1 MKIIIPQNLF
11 SAIWALTLDD
21 KDKAEL
27 VIKKSSLVTQSL
39 MNNEAE
45 LALIPSMDL
54 LSHKD
59 LFVSTKFSIAFD
71 GNVSNSL
78 FLFSENKTEIETV
91 TVRGDVS
98 SNELILTKLLF
109 SERFDMDV
117 EVELDT
123 NEDASLDPDKNYLIV
138 GNENY
143 FDPDKLFNKV
153 SFADLLAELLN
164 FPYVNFVVASKSE
177 EAIKQFNENYV
188 EVDSL
193 IEDNADDYLT
203 RLSLDPVV
211 KGFLAENINTIYY
224 DMTTNEEM
232 GLTELI
238 RLPFYHGMIKD
249 IIEVKFI

>member
-1 MKIIIPQNLF
+1 
-11 SAIWALTLDD
+11 
-21 KDKAEL
+21 
-27 VIKKSSLVTQSL
+27 
-39 MNNEAE
+39 
-45 LALIPSMDL
+45 
-54 LSHKD
+54 
-59 LFVSTKFSIAFD
+59 
-71 GNVSNSL
+71 
-78 FLFSENKTEIETV
+78 
-91 TVRGDVS
+91 
-98 SNELILTKLLF
+98 
-109 SERFDMDV
+109 MDV

-177 EAIKQFNENYV
+177 EAIKQFNENYA

>member
-11 SAIWALTLDD
+11 SALWALTLDD
-21 KDKAEL
+21 KQKSEL
-27 VIKKSSLVTQSL
+27 VIKESSLVTQGL
-39 MNNEAE
+39 INGEAE

-78 FLFSENKTEIETV
+78 FLFSDNKTEIDTV

-109 SERFDMDV
+109 AERFDI
-117 EVELDT
+117 EVAIEFDT
-123 NEDASLDPDKNYLIV
+123 DEEKHLDPDKNYLIA

-143 FDPDKLFNKV
+143 FDLDKLFNKV

-164 FPYVNFVVASKSE
+164 FPYVNFILASKSE
-177 EAIKQFNENYV
+177 KCIRQFNQNYT
-188 EVDSL
+188 EVDSI
-193 IEDNADDYLT
+193 IEDNVEDYLT
-203 RLSLDPVV
+203 RLSLEPAV
-211 KGFLAENINTIYY
+211 KAFLAENISTIYY

-232 GLTELI
+232 GLTELV
-238 RLPFYHGMIKD
+238 RLPFYHGIIKD
-249 IIEVKFI
+249 IIEVKFV

>member
-39 MNNEAE
+39 MNDEAK

-109 SERFDMDV
+109 S
-117 EVELDT
+117 
-123 NEDASLDPDKNYLIV
+123 
-138 GNENY
+138 
-143 FDPDKLFNKV
+143 
-153 SFADLLAELLN
+153 
-164 FPYVNFVVASKSE
+164 
-177 EAIKQFNENYV
+177 
-188 EVDSL
+188 
-193 IEDNADDYLT
+193 
-203 RLSLDPVV
+203 
-211 KGFLAENINTIYY
+211 
-224 DMTTNEEM
+224 
-232 GLTELI
+232 
-238 RLPFYHGMIKD
+238 
-249 IIEVKFI
+249 